1 MADKFAGSKTA
12 MSTSLGWYSIF
23 KNYLCFLTLSIV
35 ITILGEFLYQPM
47 LLLVISCQ
55 PAWLWMLT
63 VEAAIIVDSFAYLW
77 DTCPPTQ
84 LTHKPS
90 FDSMCV
96 IL

>member
-1 MADKFAGSKTA
+1 MADKFVGSKAT
-12 MSTSLGWYSIF
+12 MSMSLGWYSIF
-23 KNYLCFLTLSIV
+23 KNYLRFLTLSIV
-35 ITILGEFLYQPM
+35 ITILGEFLYQAM
-47 LLLVISCQ
+47 LPLVISCQ
-55 PAWLWMLT
+55 LAWLWMLT